1 MIKKSKQ
8 REAILKYLESRKDHP
23 TAEQVYTA
31 VRDEIPNISLG
42 TVYRNLSLLSEM
54 NEICRVTCE
63 EDGSD
68 HFDFDTS
75 PHQHFFCK
83 ECGAVV
89 DVPLKND
96 DSILRMVET
105 ALGVSIDTQKTIYY
119 GKCGDCRSRE
129 DAAALISAK

>member
-1 MIKKSKQ
+1 MIKKSRQ

-23 TAEQVYTA
+23 TAERVYTA
-31 VRDEIPNISLG
+31 VRDEFPNISLG
-42 TVYRNLSLLSEM
+42 TVYRNLALLAEM

-83 ECGAVV
+83 NCRAVI

-96 DSILRMVET
+96 ESILGM
-105 ALGVSIDTQKTIYY
+105 LQQSMGVSIDTQKTIYY
-119 GKCGDCRSRE
+119 GTCSKC
-129 DAAALISAK
+129 LQKINKK